1 MGFGLFVPEFRAT
14 FEMTSSTVG
23 LVSSL
28 GFAGF
33 FIGLL
38 AAQALLIRYGPEA
51 PVITGLG
58 CATLGLAAG
67 VFVAAASAG
76 FAWTPFNDAVH
87 RKVGEPDRPAALSR
101 ISTGTSLG
109 IAAAGMAALAMVLAG
124 LPWRQC
130 WWAFAVASAG
140 VLVLNWSALRPV
152 EKSAPAGP
160 AARWTRLLHPG
171 VVPLYLIGFVFRL
184 T

>member
-1 MGFGLFVPEFRAT
+1 M
-14 FEMTSSTVG
+14 
-23 LVSSL
+23 
-28 GFAGF
+28 
-33 FIGLL
+33 
-38 AAQALLIRYGPEA
+38 
-51 PVITGLG
+51 
-58 CATLGLAAG
+58 
-67 VFVAAASAG
+67 
-76 FAWTPFNDAVH
+76 H